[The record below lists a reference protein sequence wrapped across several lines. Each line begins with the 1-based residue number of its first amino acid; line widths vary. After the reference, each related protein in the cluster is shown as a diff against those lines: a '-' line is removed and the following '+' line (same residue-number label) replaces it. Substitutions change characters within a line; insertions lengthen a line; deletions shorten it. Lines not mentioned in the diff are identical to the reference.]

1 VPVLKG
7 ILQPEGA
14 IIEVQIGWSA
24 GQIRQLRQAHRP
36 VPPAL
41 DTRALVD
48 TGAEITCVDGAL
60 LQQLGLPLAQLALAN
75 VPALGG
81 LRVGAHYHAGIV
93 VPHPT
98 GGPGMHLAVEN
109 LLILEVPLAGL
120 GYQALIG
127 RDLLNR
133 CDFLY
138 SGRRQGFT
146 LMY

>member
-1 VPVLKG
+1 MQV
-7 ILQPEGA
+7 
-14 IIEVQIGWSA
+14 GWSA

-48 TGAEITCVDGAL
+48 TGAEITCVDAAL

-93 VPHPT
+93 VSHPSA
-98 GGPGMHLAVEN
+98 GMHLAVEN
-109 LLILEVPLAGL
+109 LLIMEVPLAGL

-138 SGRRQGFT
+138 SGRRQNFT

>member
-1 VPVLKG
+1 MPALKG
-7 ILQPEGA
+7 ILQLEGA
-14 IIEVQIGWSA
+14 VVDVQVSWSA

-36 VPPAL
+36 VPSAL

-48 TGAEITCVDGAL
+48 TGAEITCVDAVL
-60 LQQLGLPLAQLALAN
+60 IQQLGLPLAQFALAN

-81 LRVGAHYHAGIV
+81 LRVGAHYHAGMVVVHPSGVPGMDLV
-93 VPHPT
+93 VP
-98 GGPGMHLAVEN
+98 N

-127 RDLLNR
+127 RDVLSR

-138 SGRRQGFT
+138 GGRRQRFT

>member
-1 VPVLKG
+1 MPVLKG

-14 IIEVQIGWSA
+14 IVDLQVGWSA
-24 GQIRQLRQAHRP
+24 GQVRQLRQAHRP

-48 TGAEITCVDGAL
+48 TGAEITCMDSVL
-60 LQQLGLPLAQLALAN
+60 VQQLGLPLAQLALAN

-81 LRVGAHYHAGIV
+81 LRLGAHYHAGVVMIHPSGASGMNLV
-93 VPHPT
+93 VP
-98 GGPGMHLAVEN
+98 N

-120 GYQALIG
+120 GYQALMG
-127 RDLLNR
+127 RDLLAR

-138 SGRRQGFT
+138 GGRRQRFT

>member
-7 ILQPEGA
+7 LLQPEGA
-14 IIEVQIGWSA
+14 IVDVRVGWSA
-24 GQIRQLRQAHRP
+24 GQARQLRQALRP

-48 TGAEITCVDGAL
+48 TGAEITCLDGAL
-60 LQQLGLPLAQLALAN
+60 AQQLGLPLAQLALAN

-81 LRVGAHYHAGIV
+81 LRLGAHYHAGLELVHPSAAPGRDLV
-93 VPHPT
+93 VPD
-98 GGPGMHLAVEN
+98 

-127 RDLLNR
+127 RDVLAR

-138 SGRRQGFT
+138 GGRRQRFT